1 MPFCLFSEKGEA
13 VRMRIMCLHSHSF
26 PLLQGKT
33 SEIPVIPGAFYLALL
48 KNMWYNLKE
57 LGKYR
62 RCKNETR

>member
-1 MPFCLFSEKGEA
+1 
-13 VRMRIMCLHSHSF
+13 MRIMCLHSHSF

-48 KNMWYNLKE
+48 KNMWYNLNE